1 MPLSGSA
8 VCLSTSAS
16 VNDISV
22 AGMSFA
28 QFNRGPQVD
37 INIVGLGEAGSHSL
51 SWMVVLDLCVMAE
64 RSGKQQRH
72 GDRTAAL

>member
-8 VCLSTSAS
+8 VCLSTGAS

-37 INIVGLGEAGSHSL
+37 INIVGLGGAGSHSL
-51 SWMVVLDLCVMAE
+51 TWMAVFDLGVMAE
-64 RSGKQQRH
+64 
-72 GDRTAAL
+72 

>member
-1 MPLSGSA
+1 MPLSGSP
-8 VCLSTSAS
+8 VCLSTGAS

-22 AGMSFA
+22 VGMSFA

-51 SWMVVLDLCVMAE
+51 SWMVLDLCAMAE
-64 RSGKQQRH
+64 RSGKLHRH
-72 GDRTAAL
+72 GDRIAAL